1 MSTPLNY
8 RVNHQNKRPDIPKI
22 TTNGEYEI
30 EIIKCDVM
38 ITKQKDPMLS
48 FTHKVRDDVKQ
59 DAAGAIIRF
68 DNLTYKEDTVYRLD
82 ELSIAAMIPQNRV
95 FETMEELAEELVGK
109 CIRVNVYMRKMTNG
123 TYPRVKEYMQTN
135 HSRTFN
141 GGVIPSVSDFI
152 TEASDLEEL
161 DDFEESY

>member
-59 DAAGAIIRF
+59 DAQVLSFGMITLRIKRIRSI
-68 DNLTYKEDTVYRLD
+68 DWMNYRSQYD
-82 ELSIAAMIPQNRV
+82 SA
-95 FETMEELAEELVGK
+95 K
-109 CIRVNVYMRKMTNG
+109 SCI
-123 TYPRVKEYMQTN
+123 
-135 HSRTFN
+135 
-141 GGVIPSVSDFI
+141 
-152 TEASDLEEL
+152 
-161 DDFEESY
+161 